1 MPNEVYVP
9 ASVLPGYAD
18 AYWQMR
24 ARHTIRWINHAGLA
38 IAGVKG
44 IPMRRLLSALLAG
57 LVCASVASARAQETR
72 AQEKWP
78 QRPITIVVPFQAG
91 GSADLVARILQQHMQ
106 ADFGSPVVVENRSGA
121 GGSVG
126 TAYVAK
132 APNDGY
138 TLLLGTL
145 SGNVINGFVYRHL
158 PYDPERDFQ
167 PISLLVHLPNLL
179 VVSKN
184 VPVHSVPELI
194 AYLKAHDG
202 KLNYGS
208 SGIGTSSQLS
218 VVMFELATGT
228 HMTHIPFRSTTD
240 ELTSMMNGSVD
251 LAIDSMTTLWPQAQ
265 AGVIRALAVTSEHR
279 LANAPNLPTIGETL
293 KDFSVEG
300 WQGLFA
306 PAGTPR
312 PIVDKIAAEVQHAF
326 TSPDVVSALTKVG
339 GNPAP
344 MTPDAFAAFIASE
357 RPKWGKVVEAAGVHI
372 D

>member
-1 MPNEVYVP
+1 M
-9 ASVLPGYAD
+9 
-18 AYWQMR
+18 
-24 ARHTIRWINHAGLA
+24 
-38 IAGVKG
+38 
-44 IPMRRLLSALLAG
+44 RLLLFAFLAG
-57 LVCASVASARAQETR
+57 FLCASAAGARAED
-72 AQEKWP
+72 KWP

-91 GSADLVARILQQHMQ
+91 GSADLIARILQQHMQ

-121 GGSVG
+121 GGSIG

-145 SGNVINGFVYRHL
+145 SGNVINSFVYEHL
-158 PYDPERDFQ
+158 PYDAERDFQ

-184 VPVHSVPELI
+184 VPAHTVAELI
-194 AYLKAHDG
+194 AYLKANDG

-228 HMTHIPFRSTTD
+228 HMTHVPFRSTAD
-240 ELTSMMNGSVD
+240 ELTAMMNGSVD

-279 LANAPNLPTIGETL
+279 LASASDLPTIGESL
-293 KDFSVEG
+293 KGFSVEG

-306 PAGTPR
+306 PAGTPK

-326 TSPDVVSALTKVG
+326 ESPDVVSTLTKVG
-339 GNPAP
+339 GEPAP
-344 MTPDAFAAFIASE
+344 MSPDAFAAFIASE
-357 RPKWGKVVEAAGVHI
+357 RPKWGEVVKAAGVHI